1 MNLDDF
7 QNEVFLRGVTLVNKE
22 SKQNITTFHYCH
34 LCLKKCNNA
43 KFSLYSRLMLLG
55 SIHRVFQ
62 PVNSIL
68 PYPYFNVISKQHS
81 PVNSLPFFQE
91 DLFQTPGLQE
101 ELQSIIDCLD
111 TSIPD
116 SIRILAHMSPVIPN
130 PLAQIHY

>member
-1 MNLDDF
+1 M
-7 QNEVFLRGVTLVNKE
+7 
-22 SKQNITTFHYCH
+22 
-34 LCLKKCNNA
+34 A
-43 KFSLYSRLMLLG
+43 
-55 SIHRVFQ
+55 
-62 PVNSIL
+62 
-68 PYPYFNVISKQHS
+68 
-81 PVNSLPFFQE
+81 VNSLPLFQE